1 MRTAKEIRNYLKQQ
15 KWYKDFVR
23 NTRLRYRY
31 HNKNTVKY
39 VLRGYCKIDT
49 IKCAF
54 YWDRTPQYYKYWKA
68 MDGKFRNW
76 YNKGGVK

>member
-23 NTRLRYRY
+23 NT
-31 HNKNTVKY
+31 KEEFSKDMVKY
-39 VLRGYCKIDT
+39 ITRGYNRGHT
-49 IKCAF
+49 IGSGF
-54 YWDRTPQYYKYWKA
+54 TWYLTPQGRGYWKA
-68 MDGKFRNW
+68 IDNKFREW